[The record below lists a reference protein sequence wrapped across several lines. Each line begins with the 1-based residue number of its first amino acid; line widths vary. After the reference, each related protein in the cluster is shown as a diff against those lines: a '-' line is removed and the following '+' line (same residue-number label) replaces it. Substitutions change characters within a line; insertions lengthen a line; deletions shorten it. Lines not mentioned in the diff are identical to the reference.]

1 MILRRTLPIAALL
14 LAGCSSSL
22 QGGGTVSSAPLQ
34 SPSVAAVASSTSAAD
49 ANRAVCDAVHSY
61 MAGTVRA
68 TYDSWNTNTLLFD
81 QRVARQMRAEAT
93 HLWAVSDTATGAVLK
108 AIEDEASAI
117 ANLSVAIQGRD
128 IQSVGAQSNAG
139 NSALAELR
147 GVCGF

>member
-1 MILRRTLPIAALL
+1 MIRTVPLAALL

-22 QGGGTVSSAPLQ
+22 TGGGTVSSAPLQ
-34 SPSVAAVASSTSAAD
+34 SPSVAVVAAPSTSAAD
-49 ANRAVCDAVHSY
+49 ANRAVCDDVHSY

-108 AIEDEASAI
+108 AIEDEATAI